1 MSKFDINEIVYVK
14 VTYGQGQSVI
24 GCGIITEKKDDWYVV
39 KFVDSDE
46 KTLVNFMIEK
56 EIHESDIYKL
66 DNYEKMID
74 NLYLDLDW
82 QLNLTK
88 RYKQ

>member
-1 MSKFDINEIVYVK
+1 
-14 VTYGQGQSVI
+14 
-24 GCGIITEKKDDWYVV
+24 
-39 KFVDSDE
+39 
-46 KTLVNFMIEK
+46 MIEK

-66 DNYEKMID
+66 DDYEKMID